1 MARSSSPELLPALA
15 WHALPE
21 EQAIQRLFGE
31 ELSLAGLLEKGLSQ
45 AEVARRQQQYGPNE
59 LKAKAATPAWLKFLQ
74 QFNQSLLYILL
85 VAGAIKAF
93 LGSWRNAIVIWA
105 VVVINALISYIQE
118 SKAEEAIAALAK
130 SVATEVTVMREG
142 QKVRVPSRE
151 LVPGDVVLLSSGDR
165 VLADLR
171 LVSVRNLRVD
181 ESALT
186 GESVPVE
193 KRLGSLPEDTPLAE
207 RQNMAYAGSFVTFG
221 QGAGVVVAI
230 GNQTQTGRISKL
242 IEEGGSLQTPLTRKF
257 EAFSLTLL
265 KIILTLAALTFLV
278 GLVQGQAAATV
289 FEAAVALAVSAIPEG
304 LPAVV
309 TVTLAIGVSRMAR
322 RHAIIRKLPA
332 VETLGSATVI
342 CSDKTGTLTE
352 NQMTVQAIYAGSQLY
367 RVTGSGYSP
376 QGQILFQ
383 AADSPIEIHQL
394 PALEACL
401 VAGCLCNDTRL
412 QPKDKGQW
420 EVVGDPTEAALLVAA
435 QKGGLDREDLQR
447 CRPRLDTLPFESQ
460 FQYMATLHR
469 VGPEEHCIYV
479 KGSAEAL
486 LPRCCSQMGSQGE
499 IQPLEAEPIRQQVE
513 ALARQGLRV
522 LAFAQ
527 KTVPSS
533 QTQVDHSDL
542 EEGLIF
548 LGLQG
553 MIDPPRPEAIAAVR
567 ACQSAGIQVKMI
579 TGDHVLTAQAIAEQ
593 MGLGGGKPVKAYSGR
608 DLEQLGPEEF
618 VTAANE
624 GSVFARVAPEQKLRL
639 VEALQ
644 SQGHIVAMTGDGVN
658 DAPALKQADV
668 GIAMGRGGT
677 EVAKAA
683 ADMILTDDN
692 FASIEAAVEEG
703 RTVYN
708 NLLKAIAFILPV
720 NGGESMTLLLSVLL
734 NRELPI
740 LAIQVLWLNMINS
753 ITMTV
758 PLSFE
763 PSTGREMTQPPR
775 DPDANLLSPR
785 LLQRILLVSA
795 FNWLLIFGV
804 FEYIEQTTG
813 NLNLARSMAIQALVI
828 GRIFYLL
835 SLSQAIPTLLG
846 RGRASQLERH
856 ERLMDVAAIT
866 IGIGAAI
873 LLQILFSQWSLFN
886 TLFDT
891 APLTWE
897 QWGFCL
903 VVSLPM
909 ANDCGGSTGQPARSG
924 RSLAGPLPLAGSFQ
938 LQRRPRGC
946 LQQAWRDPCWGKAKR
961 RFYIREAFR
970 RAQRCL
976 DFCPQGSK
984 GASPQFSAAGAVVGL
999 AIFDCA

>member
-1 MARSSSPELLPALA
+1 MAKSVSPDSLPAA
-15 WHALPE
+15 PWHALPE
-21 EQAIQRLFGE
+21 EDVARQIVAVDLP
-31 ELSLAGLLEKGLSQ
+31 LAALLERGLSQ
-45 AEVARRQQQYGPNE
+45 AEVIQRQKQYGPNE
-59 LKAKAATPAWLKFLQ
+59 LKAKAATPAWVKFLQ
-74 QFNQSLLYILL
+74 QFNQSLLYILM
-85 VAGAIKAF
+85 VAGAVKAF

-105 VVVINALISYIQE
+105 VVVINALIGYIQE
-118 SKAEEAIAALAK
+118 SKAEEAIAALAQ
-130 SVATEVTVMREG
+130 SVVTEVTVIREG
-142 QKVRVPSRE
+142 QKLRVPSRE
-151 LVPGDVVLLSSGDR
+151 LVPGDVVLLSSGDK
-165 VLADLR
+165 VPADLR
-171 LVSVRNLRVD
+171 LLSVRNLQAD

-230 GNQTQTGRISKL
+230 GNQTQTGRISELVEK
-242 IEEGGSLQTPLTRKF
+242 GGSLQTPLTRKF
-257 EAFSLTLL
+257 EEFSLMLL
-265 KIILTLAALTFLV
+265 RIILSLAGLTFLV
-278 GLVQGQAAATV
+278 GLAQGQGAASV
-289 FEAAVALAVSAIPEG
+289 FESAVALAVSAIPEG

-309 TVTLAIGVSRMAR
+309 TVTLAIGVSRMAK

-367 RVTGSGYSP
+367 QVTGSGYSP

-412 QPKDKGQW
+412 QPKDNGQW
-420 EVVGDPTEAALLVAA
+420 EVVGDPTEAALIVAA
-435 QKGGLDREDLQR
+435 QKGGLDLEELQR
-447 CRPRLDTLPFESQ
+447 RRPRLDSIPFESE
-460 FQYMATLHR
+460 FQYMATLHCL
-469 VGPEEHCIYV
+469 GPEEHCIYV
-479 KGSAEAL
+479 KGSVEAL
-486 LPRCCSQMGSQGE
+486 LSRCHSQMGSQGE
-499 IQPLEAEPIRQQVE
+499 IQPLEEERIRQQVE

-533 QTQVDHSDL
+533 QTRVDHPDL
-542 EEGLIF
+542 QEGLIF

-567 ACQSAGIQVKMI
+567 SCQTAGIQVKMI

-593 MGLGGGKPVKAYSGR
+593 MGLGGGKPVKAYSGQ
-608 DLEQLGPEEF
+608 DLERLSPEKF

-624 GSVFARVAPEQKLRL
+624 GSVFARVVPEQKLRL

-644 SQGHIVAMTGDGVN
+644 ARGQIVAMTGDGVN

-720 NGGESMTLLLSVLL
+720 NGGESMTILLSVLL

-758 PLSFE
+758 PLAFE
-763 PSTGREMTQPPR
+763 PSTGREMTRPPR
-775 DPDANLLSPR
+775 DPNANLLSPR
-785 LLQRILLVSA
+785 LLQRILLVSV
-795 FNWLLIFGV
+795 FNWILIFGV

-813 NLNLARSMAIQALVI
+813 NLNLARTMAIQALVI

-856 ERLMDVAAIT
+856 ERLMDTAAIA

-886 TLFDT
+886 IIFDT
-891 APLTWE
+891 APLSWE

-903 VVSLPM
+903 LVSLPLIVVSAV
-909 ANDCGGSTGQPARSG
+909 ANRV
-924 RSLAGPLPLAGSFQ
+924 
-938 LQRRPRGC
+938 
-946 LQQAWRDPCWGKAKR
+946 DP
-961 RFYIREAFR
+961 E
-970 RAQRCL
+970 
-976 DFCPQGSK
+976 
-984 GASPQFSAAGAVVGL
+984 
-999 AIFDCA
+999 

>member
-1 MARSSSPELLPALA
+1 MAKSVSPDSLPAA
-15 WHALPE
+15 PWHALPE
-21 EQAIQRLFGE
+21 EDVARQIVAE
-31 ELSLAGLLEKGLSQ
+31 ELPLAALLERGLSQ
-45 AEVARRQQQYGPNE
+45 AEVIQRQKQYGPNE
-59 LKAKAATPAWLKFLQ
+59 LKAKAATPAWVKFLQ
-74 QFNQSLLYILL
+74 QFNQSLLYILM
-85 VAGAIKAF
+85 VAGAVKAF

-105 VVVINALISYIQE
+105 VVVINALIGYIQE
-118 SKAEEAIAALAK
+118 SKAEEAIAALAQ
-130 SVATEVTVMREG
+130 SVVTEVTVIREG
-142 QKVRVPSRE
+142 QKLRVPSRE
-151 LVPGDVVLLSSGDR
+151 LVPGDVVLLSSGDK
-165 VLADLR
+165 VPADLR
-171 LVSVRNLRVD
+171 LLSVRNLQVD

-193 KRLGSLPEDTPLAE
+193 KRLGSLAEDTPLAD

-230 GNQTQTGRISKL
+230 GNQTQTGRISELVEK
-242 IEEGGSLQTPLTRKF
+242 GGSLQTPLTRKF
-257 EAFSLTLL
+257 EEFSLMLL
-265 KIILTLAALTFLV
+265 RIILTLAGLTFLV
-278 GLVQGQAAATV
+278 GLVQGQGAASV

-304 LPAVV
+304 LPTVV
-309 TVTLAIGVSRMAR
+309 TVTLAIGVSRMAK

-367 RVTGSGYSP
+367 QVTGSGYSP
-376 QGQILFQ
+376 QGQILAQ
-383 AADSPIEIHQL
+383 EGGDPVEVERL
-394 PALEACL
+394 LALQACL
-401 VAGCLCNDTRL
+401 LAGCLCNDTRL
-412 QPKDKGQW
+412 QPKDNGQW
-420 EVVGDPTEAALLVAA
+420 EVVGDPTEAALIVAG
-435 QKGGLDREDLQR
+435 QKAGLDMDDLQR
-447 CRPRLDTLPFESQ
+447 RRPRLDSIPFESE

-469 VGPEEHCIYV
+469 LGPEEHCIYV
-479 KGSAEAL
+479 KGSVEAL
-486 LPRCCSQMGSQGE
+486 LPRCRSQMGSQGE
-499 IQPLEAEPIRQQVE
+499 IQSLEEERIRQQVE

-527 KTVPSS
+527 KPVSSS
-533 QTQVDHSDL
+533 QTRVDHPDL
-542 EEGLIF
+542 EGDLVF

-553 MIDPPRPEAIAAVR
+553 MIDPPRPEAIAAVHS
-567 ACQSAGIQVKMI
+567 CQTAGIQVKMI

-593 MGLGGGKPVKAYSGR
+593 MGLGGGKPVQAYSGR
-608 DLEQLGPEEF
+608 DLEQLSPEEF
-618 VTAANE
+618 VEAANR
-624 GSVFARVAPEQKLRL
+624 GAVFARVVPEQKLRL

-644 SQGHIVAMTGDGVN
+644 ARGQIVAMTGDGVN

-720 NGGESMTLLLSVLL
+720 NGGESMTILLSVLL

-758 PLSFE
+758 PLAFE
-763 PSTGREMTQPPR
+763 PSTGREMTRPPR
-775 DPDANLLSPR
+775 DPEANLLSPR
-785 LLQRILLVSA
+785 LLQRILLVSV
-795 FNWLLIFGV
+795 FNWILIFGV

-813 NLNLARSMAIQALVI
+813 NLNLARTMAIQALVI

-856 ERLMDVAAIT
+856 ERLMDTAAIA

-886 TLFDT
+886 IIFDT
-891 APLTWE
+891 APLSWE

-903 VVSLPM
+903 LVSLPLIVVSAV
-909 ANDCGGSTGQPARSG
+909 ANRV
-924 RSLAGPLPLAGSFQ
+924 
-938 LQRRPRGC
+938 
-946 LQQAWRDPCWGKAKR
+946 DP
-961 RFYIREAFR
+961 E
-970 RAQRCL
+970 
-976 DFCPQGSK
+976 
-984 GASPQFSAAGAVVGL
+984 
-999 AIFDCA
+999 

>member
-1 MARSSSPELLPALA
+1 MAKSVSPDSLPAA
-15 WHALPE
+15 PWHALPE
-21 EQAIQRLFGE
+21 EEVARQIVAVDL
-31 ELSLAGLLEKGLSQ
+31 LLAALLERGLSQ
-45 AEVARRQQQYGPNE
+45 AEVIQRQKQYGPNE
-59 LKAKAATPAWLKFLQ
+59 LKAKAATPAWVKFLQ
-74 QFNQSLLYILL
+74 QFNQSLLYILM
-85 VAGAIKAF
+85 VAGAVKAF

-105 VVVINALISYIQE
+105 VVVINALIGYIQE
-118 SKAEEAIAALAK
+118 SKAEEAIAALAQ
-130 SVATEVTVMREG
+130 SVVTEVTVIREG
-142 QKVRVPSRE
+142 QKLRVPSRE
-151 LVPGDVVLLSSGDR
+151 LVPGDVVLLSSGDK
-165 VLADLR
+165 VPADLR
-171 LVSVRNLRVD
+171 LLSVRNLQVD

-193 KRLGSLPEDTPLAE
+193 KRLGSLAEDTPLAD

-230 GNQTQTGRISKL
+230 GNQTQTGRISELVEK
-242 IEEGGSLQTPLTRKF
+242 GGSLQTPLTRKF
-257 EAFSLTLL
+257 EEFSLMLL
-265 KIILTLAALTFLV
+265 RIILSLAGLTFLV
-278 GLVQGQAAATV
+278 GLVQGQGAASV

-304 LPAVV
+304 LPTVV
-309 TVTLAIGVSRMAR
+309 TVTLAIGVSRMAK

-367 RVTGSGYSP
+367 QVTGSGYSP
-376 QGQILFQ
+376 QGQILAQ
-383 AADSPIEIHQL
+383 EGGDPVEVERL
-394 PALEACL
+394 LALQACL
-401 VAGCLCNDTRL
+401 LAGCLCNDTRL
-412 QPKDKGQW
+412 QPKDNGQW

-469 VGPEEHCIYV
+469 LGPEEHCIYV

-486 LPRCCSQMGSQGE
+486 LLRCCSQMGSQGE

-527 KTVPSS
+527 KPVSSS
-533 QTQVDHSDL
+533 QTRVDHPDL
-542 EEGLIF
+542 EGDLVF

-553 MIDPPRPEAIAAVR
+553 MIDPPRPEAIAAVHS
-567 ACQSAGIQVKMI
+567 CQTAGMQVKMI

-593 MGLGGGKPVKAYSGR
+593 MGLGGGKPVQAYSGR
-608 DLEQLGPEEF
+608 DLEQLSPEEF
-618 VTAANE
+618 VEAANR
-624 GSVFARVAPEQKLRL
+624 GSVFARVVPEQKLRL

-644 SQGHIVAMTGDGVN
+644 ARGQIVAMTGDGVN

-720 NGGESMTLLLSVLL
+720 NGGESMTILLSVLL

-758 PLSFE
+758 PLAFE
-763 PSTGREMTQPPR
+763 PSTGREMTRPPR
-775 DPDANLLSPR
+775 DPNANLLSPR
-785 LLQRILLVSA
+785 LLQRILLVSV
-795 FNWLLIFGV
+795 FNWILIFGV

-813 NLNLARSMAIQALVI
+813 NLNLARTMAIQALVI

-856 ERLMDVAAIT
+856 ERLMDTAAIA

-886 TLFDT
+886 IIFDT
-891 APLTWE
+891 APLSWE

-903 VVSLPM
+903 LVSLPIIVVSAV
-909 ANDCGGSTGQPARSG
+909 ANRV
-924 RSLAGPLPLAGSFQ
+924 
-938 LQRRPRGC
+938 
-946 LQQAWRDPCWGKAKR
+946 DP
-961 RFYIREAFR
+961 E
-970 RAQRCL
+970 
-976 DFCPQGSK
+976 
-984 GASPQFSAAGAVVGL
+984 
-999 AIFDCA
+999 

>member
-1 MARSSSPELLPALA
+1 MAKSVSPDSLPAA
-15 WHALPE
+15 PWHALPE
-21 EQAIQRLFGE
+21 EDVARQIVAVDLP
-31 ELSLAGLLEKGLSQ
+31 LAALLERGLSQ
-45 AEVARRQQQYGPNE
+45 AEVIQRQKQYGPNE
-59 LKAKAATPAWLKFLQ
+59 LKAKAATPAWVKFLQ
-74 QFNQSLLYILL
+74 QFNQSLLYILM
-85 VAGAIKAF
+85 VAGAVKAF

-105 VVVINALISYIQE
+105 VVVINALIGYIQE
-118 SKAEEAIAALAK
+118 SKAEEAIAALAQ
-130 SVATEVTVMREG
+130 SVVTEVTVIREG
-142 QKVRVPSRE
+142 QKLRVPSRE
-151 LVPGDVVLLSSGDR
+151 LVPGDVVLLSSGDK
-165 VLADLR
+165 VPADLR
-171 LVSVRNLRVD
+171 LLSVRNLQVD

-193 KRLGSLPEDTPLAE
+193 KRLGSLAEDTPLAD

-230 GNQTQTGRISKL
+230 GNQTQTGRISELVEK
-242 IEEGGSLQTPLTRKF
+242 GGSLQTPLTRKF
-257 EAFSLTLL
+257 EEFSLMLL
-265 KIILTLAALTFLV
+265 RIILSLAGLTFLV
-278 GLVQGQAAATV
+278 GLAQGQGAASV

-309 TVTLAIGVSRMAR
+309 TVTLAIGVSRMAK

-367 RVTGSGYSP
+367 QVTGSGYSP
-376 QGQILFQ
+376 QGQILAQ
-383 AADSPIEIHQL
+383 EGGDPVEVERL
-394 PALEACL
+394 LALQACL
-401 VAGCLCNDTRL
+401 LAGCLCNDTRL
-412 QPKDKGQW
+412 QPKDNGQW

-435 QKGGLDREDLQR
+435 QKGGLDLEELQR
-447 CRPRLDTLPFESQ
+447 RRPRLDSIPFESE

-469 VGPEEHCIYV
+469 LGPEEHCLYV
-479 KGSAEAL
+479 KGSVEAL
-486 LPRCCSQMGSQGE
+486 LSRCHSQMGSQGE
-499 IQPLEAEPIRQQVE
+499 IQSLEEERIRQQVE

-533 QTQVDHSDL
+533 QTRVDHPDL
-542 EEGLIF
+542 QEGLIF

-567 ACQSAGIQVKMI
+567 SCQTAGMQVKMI

-593 MGLGGGKPVKAYSGR
+593 MGLGGGKPVQAYSGR
-608 DLEQLGPEEF
+608 DLEQLSPEEF
-618 VTAANE
+618 VEAANR
-624 GSVFARVAPEQKLRL
+624 GSVFARVVPEQKLRL

-644 SQGHIVAMTGDGVN
+644 ARGQIVAMTGDGVN

-720 NGGESMTLLLSVLL
+720 NGGESMTILLSVLL

-758 PLSFE
+758 PLAFE
-763 PSTGREMTQPPR
+763 PSTGREMTRPPR
-775 DPDANLLSPR
+775 DPEANLLSPR
-785 LLQRILLVSA
+785 LLQRILLVSV
-795 FNWLLIFGV
+795 FNWILIFGV

-813 NLNLARSMAIQALVI
+813 NLNLARTMAIQALVI

-856 ERLMDVAAIT
+856 ERLMDTAAIA

-886 TLFDT
+886 IIFDT
-891 APLTWE
+891 APLSWE

-903 VVSLPM
+903 LVSLPLIVVSAV
-909 ANDCGGSTGQPARSG
+909 ANRV
-924 RSLAGPLPLAGSFQ
+924 
-938 LQRRPRGC
+938 
-946 LQQAWRDPCWGKAKR
+946 DP
-961 RFYIREAFR
+961 E
-970 RAQRCL
+970 
-976 DFCPQGSK
+976 
-984 GASPQFSAAGAVVGL
+984 
-999 AIFDCA
+999 